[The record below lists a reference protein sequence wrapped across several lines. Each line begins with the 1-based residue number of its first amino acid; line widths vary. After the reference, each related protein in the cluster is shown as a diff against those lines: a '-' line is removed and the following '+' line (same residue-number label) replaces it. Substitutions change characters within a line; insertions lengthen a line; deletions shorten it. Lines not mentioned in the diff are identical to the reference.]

1 MQLIGWY
8 LAILRFLL
16 STNEYYLY
24 TVIVLINIFKTKKI
38 SFQLVYILV
47 NICFLLSFVVIFY
60 LLFKYD
66 YLSKYVRFHWNISK

>member
-24 TVIVLINIFKTKKI
+24 TVIVLINIFNKKK
-38 SFQLVYILV
+38 SVF
-47 NICFLLSFVVIFY
+47 N
-60 LLFKYD
+60 
-66 YLSKYVRFHWNISK
+66 